1 MSRTQRVGR
10 IEFVKFWVRDDV
22 CDVAC
27 LLLFC
32 MKRHAVW
39 HSVYC
44 SPLCSYA
51 VGWTTNRRTD
61 CRYMYSTDFNTI
73 YMYSSHSC
81 TLISD
86 NSGTDVR
93 FRNSPDNAVGAYFCD
108 VTMRA
113 CVCVVTE
120 FKEGFM
126 LFDVTACCGA
136 CVSSQ
141 SSRRRSCC
149 LTRTARAAS
158 RPPTSP
164 PSCARSA
171 RIPPRPRWK
180 RRYEKSTETATV
192 SDVTVYALIDINIV
206 TSPCQ
211 LVCRKQM
218 TCSPQRTCMVA
229 TVTLGGFADKVLCL
243 QTTSHVCR

>member
-1 MSRTQRVGR
+1 
-10 IEFVKFWVRDDV
+10 
-22 CDVAC
+22 
-27 LLLFC
+27 
-32 MKRHAVW
+32 
-39 HSVYC
+39 
-44 SPLCSYA
+44 
-51 VGWTTNRRTD
+51 
-61 CRYMYSTDFNTI
+61 MYSTDFNTT
-73 YMYSSHSC
+73 C
-81 TLISD
+81 TAVTLARSFLTILEQT
-86 NSGTDVR
+86 SGSETLL
-93 FRNSPDNAVGAYFCD
+93 
-108 VTMRA
+108 TMRFVDIFVTSQ
-113 CVCVVTE
+113 CVRVCVVTE
-120 FKEGFM
+120 FKEAFM

-192 SDVTVYALIDINIV
+192 SDVTVYALIHINIV